1 MGWMGMHHSMARG
14 EWNRVRLRNTALTSQ
29 TARLSTTLE
38 VRRFGALALSLS
50 ASWTCPQLLS
60 FCFSAVEPWRL
71 VISGCSDGFWC
82 WWGWGRTETVLPCF
96 WAEDPDANRNS
107 RKHIVLMLRRMKCK
121 DRKHG
126 RMNTLAK
133 LSRDNKKFE
142 VWLRNEHHY
151 TRIVCG
157 KKYVVFN
164 LLSVVQVL
172 VLPVPPLEKPSIFVG
187 DYDAIPCKNQ
197 NQHQIRLEETKQWKV
212 NEVR

>member
-1 MGWMGMHHSMARG
+1 MHHISSSAIWG
-14 EWNRVRLRNTALTSQ
+14 TRVDFISIVSLSTASVILLQRCWTM
-29 TARLSTTLE
+29 TARHFR
-38 VRRFGALALSLS
+38 V
-50 ASWTCPQLLS
+50 Q
-60 FCFSAVEPWRL
+60 WR
-71 VISGCSDGFWC
+71 FWC
-82 WWGWGRTETVLPCF
+82 WWGWSRTQTVLPCF